1 MTRML
6 RRLLAAG
13 IGYVTLS
20 CITATAATLVA
31 GQVNQ
36 IVVAKFE
43 KLEAAIN
50 RFR

>member
-6 RRLLAAG
+6 RRLLVAA
-13 IGYVTLS
+13 IGYAALS
-20 CITATAATLVA
+20 CFAATAATLVA

-43 KLEAAIN
+43 KLEATIN